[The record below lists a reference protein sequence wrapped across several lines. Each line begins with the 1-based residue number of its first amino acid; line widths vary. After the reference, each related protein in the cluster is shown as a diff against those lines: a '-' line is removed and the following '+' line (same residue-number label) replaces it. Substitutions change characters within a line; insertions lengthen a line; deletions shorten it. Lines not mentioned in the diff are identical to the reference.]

1 MQVRCPSI
9 KFVILRLVTLVHLIA
24 KIDKK
29 KLHLL
34 LYYLRLW
41 MVLIE
46 IRNALGFLSLIK
58 VFY

>member
-9 KFVILRLVTLVHLIA
+9 KFVILRLVTLVQLIA

>member
-46 IRNALGFLSLIK
+46 ISSDKKNKMAARQPS
-58 VFY
+58 